1 MLRGGPM
8 RPFFT
13 NADEGKKFKC
23 RAMCEARRMEA
34 RGCLSALSIALDTWI
49 FPLAWVT
56 QETAIYREL
65 PGCVFSK
72 PRLVCAYICFAGS
85 FVLNSFS
92 SAESSAPDAPRHD
105 RHFKV
110 WPKRLPRS
118 ITPPATSLWHNLA
131 VSALRFP
138 DKPAL
143 VFFDRVLSYT
153 SLMQQAERL
162 AATLHRLGVRKG
174 DRVLL
179 NMQNCPQWVIA
190 HFAILRA
197 NAVVVPVNPMN
208 RAEELKHY
216 ITDPDAKV
224 AITTADLAPE
234 LAKADSQL
242 PAEQRLAH
250 LIVTHY
256 SEAFDENTL
265 GVNQQ
270 PDAIAVPEA
279 WREWLGTRHALPELS
294 GGAVMRWVDAVAD
307 SDAGELPA
315 HTAVPQD
322 LAVLPYTS
330 GTTGLPK
337 GCMHSHASLMHN
349 AVASCLWGNSTSENV
364 VLSVVPM
371 FHITGMVSVMHAA
384 IYGGATL
391 VIMPR
396 WDRELAGGL
405 ISRCR
410 VTHWTN
416 IPTMVIDLL
425 ASPNFARFDL
435 SSLVYIGGGG
445 AAMPQAVAQ
454 RLWEQYGLR
463 FAEGYGL
470 TETAAPSHS
479 NPPDATRQQCL
490 GVPFMSTDAR
500 VIDPLTLE
508 EMPQGEQGEIIMC
521 GPQNF
526 SGYWK
531 QPEATVAAFIELDGK
546 RFFRSGDLGH
556 VDEDGYFFITD
567 RLKRMIN
574 ASGFKVW
581 PAEVESL
588 MFKHPAIQ
596 EACII
601 STRDVYRGETVKA
614 IVVLRAAAKGKTS
627 EEDII
632 NWCKENMAA
641 YKYPRVVQFVDV
653 LPKSGSGKVMWRALQ
668 EAEAGKA

>member
-1 MLRGGPM
+1 MSPL
-8 RPFFT
+8 FS
-13 NADEGKKFKC
+13 ADH
-23 RAMCEARRMEA
+23 
-34 RGCLSALSIALDTWI
+34 AL
-49 FPLAWVT
+49 
-56 QETAIYREL
+56 
-65 PGCVFSK
+65 
-72 PRLVCAYICFAGS
+72 
-85 FVLNSFS
+85 
-92 SAESSAPDAPRHD
+92 PDAPVRHD
-105 RHFKV
+105 LHHPF

-131 VSALRFP
+131 VSAMRFP

-143 VFFDRVLSYT
+143 VFFDRVLSYAEV
-153 SLMQQAERL
+153 LRQAERL

-179 NMQNCPQWVIA
+179 NMQNCPQWVVA

-224 AITTADLAPE
+224 AITSADLATE
-234 LAKADSQL
+234 LVKASDQL
-242 PAEQRLAH
+242 APPARLSH

-256 SEAFDENTL
+256 SDAFDVNAENDGHGAL
-265 GVNQQ
+265 
-270 PDAIAVPEA
+270 PEA
-279 WREWLGTRHALPELS
+279 WRDWLGTRHALPALQ
-294 GGAVMRWVDAVAD
+294 GGAVMAWFDALAG
-307 SDAGELPA
+307 SDELPA
-315 HTAVPQD
+315 HTVGPQD

-337 GCMHSHASLMHN
+337 GCMHTHASLMHN
-349 AVASCLWGNSTSENV
+349 AVASCLWGNSTFENV

-371 FHITGMVSVMHAA
+371 FHITGMVSVMHASV
-384 IYGGATL
+384 YGGSTL

-396 WDRELAGGL
+396 WHRELAGQL
-405 ISRCR
+405 ISRWR

-425 ASPNFARFDL
+425 ASPNFASFDV

-479 NPPDATRQQCL
+479 NPPDATKQQCL
-490 GVPFMSTDAR
+490 GVPFISTESR
-500 VIDPLTLE
+500 VIDPLTLDD
-508 EMPQGEQGEIIMC
+508 MPQGEQGEIIMC

-526 SGYWK
+526 QGYWK
-531 QPEATVAAFIELDGK
+531 QPEATAAAFIERDGK

-556 VDEDGYFFITD
+556 VDVDGYFFITD

-588 MFKHPAIQ
+588 MFRHPAIQ

-601 STRDVYRGETVKA
+601 STRDAYRGESVKA
-614 IVVLRAAAKGKTS
+614 VVVLRAAARGQTS
-627 EEDII
+627 EDDII
-632 NWCKENMAA
+632 NWCKDNMAA
-641 YKYPRVVQFVDV
+641 YKYPRVVQFVDA

-668 EAEAGKA
+668 EAESGDAGA